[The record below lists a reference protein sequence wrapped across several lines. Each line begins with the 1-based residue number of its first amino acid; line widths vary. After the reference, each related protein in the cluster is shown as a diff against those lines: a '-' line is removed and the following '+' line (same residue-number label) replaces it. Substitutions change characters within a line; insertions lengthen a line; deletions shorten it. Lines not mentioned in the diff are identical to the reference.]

1 MKSKRKTFLRAL
13 FVFVLGAL
21 ALAYAKRSEE
31 SCDYHAKSITFTT
44 GFGRSGNDRESTNWM
59 CHRPV
64 DKSLAE
70 RIISHEPYAVRPCPV
85 ELQPITWVGPV
96 GARRALC
103 GIRILDPKLP
113 LFSFGSNGNFD
124 FEDAVR
130 VKIPTIDVYIFDPTL
145 DERRAIRRP
154 GELRAALNYAQKRG
168 YHFVQT
174 GIAYR
179 KGELQME
186 DSKGQRL
193 MGVDVDNLEALMQ
206 LTAQERIGILKIDA
220 SGEFEIFAQLRKSR
234 FELRRRV
241 GILNLEVH
249 MYHPQPRKGIANCCY
264 GKEDLDDLMHYL
276 ASEGFVL
283 VGYEGQ
289 VPYGCCAEFS
299 FVNPSFFKSSRVE

>member
-1 MKSKRKTFLRAL
+1 MKSKRKTFVRVLILFSAL
-13 FVFVLGAL
+13 S
-21 ALAYAKRSEE
+21 LAYVTSSKDCDHHAKRT
-31 SCDYHAKSITFTT
+31 TFTT

-70 RIISHEPYAVRPCPV
+70 HIISHEPYPVNPCPL
-85 ELQPITWVGPV
+85 ELQPMAWVGPI
-96 GARRALC
+96 GAKRALC
-103 GIRILDPKLP
+103 GLHNLDPELP

-124 FEDAVR
+124 YEDAVR
-130 VKIPTIDVYIFDPTL
+130 VKLPSINVYIFDPTL
-145 DERRAIRRP
+145 DESRAIRRP
-154 GELRAALNYAQKRG
+154 GELRTALNYAQKRG

-179 KGELQME
+179 GGELQME

-193 MGVDVDNLEALMQ
+193 MGVHVDTLEALMH

-220 SGEFEIFAQLRKSR
+220 SGEFEIFAQLQKSR
-234 FELRRRV
+234 FNLRRRV

-249 MYHPQPRKGIANCCY
+249 MYHPQPRKGVANCCY
-264 GKEDLDDLMHYL
+264 GIEDLDELMDYL
-276 ASEGFVL
+276 TSEGFVL